1 MQAKG
6 AATSIHPFN
15 KFRDILAP
23 RPQAYMRFSNNGA
36 AQDQFMKDRYTC
48 LAARGYYRVADTTNL
63 DDFKRPGKCCVP
75 AGTQIQCSPG

>member
-1 MQAKG
+1 MRVTLIVVLLTLL
-6 AATSIHPFN
+6 TSAC
-15 KFRDILAP
+15 AP

>member
-1 MQAKG
+1 MR
-6 AATSIHPFN
+6 ATLIVVLLALLASAC
-15 KFRDILAP
+15 AP
-23 RPQAYMRFSNNGA
+23 RPQAYMRFSSDGA
-36 AQDQFMKDRYTC
+36 SQDQFMKDRYTC